1 MLVRDLGEFE
11 LIAALDGAVRER
23 NAALIERLR
32 VRGVSVRTGI
42 GDDAA
47 VWEYPAA
54 TVVSTTDTMVEGTHF
69 EIRTTGW
76 RDLGWKAMASNLS
89 DVASMGCEPTFALV
103 TLGLRGDI
111 PVDGLR
117 AMYAGMIDACERFGG
132 ALVGGD
138 VVRSDTFF
146 VTVAL
151 EGIAA
156 AGAGVM
162 SRAAARA
169 GDLVAVTGD
178 VGASAGGLRILLD
191 PNAASSG
198 ADAAARR
205 FLAERH
211 NRPTPRVAE
220 GLALRES
227 GVRCAMDVS
236 DGLTADLAKLC
247 AASGVAAV
255 VWAERVPAHP
265 HLKAAFPDEWL
276 SMALGGG
283 EDYELLV
290 CADARTM
297 SAARE
302 RLGGALT
309 VIGEIGPRRA
319 NEPRVRVI
327 GADGAPI
334 AVASGGWEHF

>member
-23 NAALIERLR
+23 NGALFERLR
-32 VRGVSVRTGI
+32 ARGVSVRAGI

-47 VWEYPAA
+47 IWEYPAA

-69 EIRTTGW
+69 DARTTGW
-76 RDLGWKAMASNLS
+76 DDLGWKAMASNLS

-111 PVDGLR
+111 PVDGLQ
-117 AMYAGMIDACERFGG
+117 AMYAGMMDACERFGG

-138 VVRSDTFF
+138 VVRSDAFF

-151 EGIAA
+151 EGIAES
-156 AGAGVM
+156 GAEVM
-162 SRAAARA
+162 SRSAART

-178 VGASAGGLRILLD
+178 VGASAGGLRVLLD
-191 PNAASSG
+191 PDAASSG

-205 FLAERH
+205 RLVNRH
-211 NRPTPRVAE
+211 NRPTPRVSE
-220 GLALRES
+220 GLALREA

-247 AASGVAAV
+247 AASGAAAV
-255 VWAERVPAHP
+255 VRADAVPVDP
-265 HLKAAFPDEWL
+265 SLKAAFPDEWRD
-276 SMALGGG
+276 MALGGG
-283 EDYELLV
+283 EDYELLI

-297 SAARE
+297 NAARE
-302 RLGGALT
+302 RLGDGLT
-309 VIGEIGPRRA
+309 VVGEIEPRRA
-319 NEPRVRVI
+319 GGARVRVV
-327 GADGAPI
+327 GADGAAI
-334 AVASGGWEHF
+334 TVKSGGWEHF

>member
-11 LIAALDGAVRER
+11 LIAALDDAVRER
-23 NAALIERLR
+23 NAALVERLR
-32 VRGVSVRTGI
+32 ERGVSVRTGI

-76 RDLGWKAMASNLS
+76 GDLGWKAMASNLS

-117 AMYAGMIDACERFGG
+117 TMYAGMMDACERFGG

-151 EGIAA
+151 EGTAS

-211 NRPTPRVAE
+211 NRPTPRVSE

-247 AASGVAAV
+247 AASGVSAV

-265 HLKAAFPDEWL
+265 HLKAAFSDEWL
-276 SMALGGG
+276 NMALGGG

-297 SAARE
+297 NASRE
-302 RLGGALT
+302 SLGVALT
-309 VIGEIGPRRA
+309 VIGEIEPRRA
-319 NEPRVRVI
+319 NEPSVRVI